1 MPEMTW
7 SEGLIPGTPSYA
19 IAASANPELRVVAG
33 PGTGKSFAMKR
44 RVARLLESG
53 IDPSR
58 VLAVTFTRVA
68 AEDLH
73 RELVGMEVPGCE
85 ELEGTTLHSLALRI
99 LMRNHVLEATGRTPR
114 PLNDFEIKPL
124 EADLS
129 NMHGG
134 IREVRKKIKAYEA
147 SWARLQHD
155 EPGFEQ
161 SEEDERFSQDLVSWL
176 SFHRAMLI
184 GEVIPQLHHY
194 LSSNPA
200 AEERGEHSHILVDE
214 FQDLNKAEQG
224 VIELLSG
231 NAEVCIVG
239 DDDQSIYSFKY
250 AHPEGI
256 RDWLLQ
262 RPEAADLTLADC
274 RRCPTTV
281 VEMANAL
288 IRHNV
293 NRPVPRALLPLAA
306 NGRGDVRILQYP
318 SSDREIGGV
327 AAIISQII
335 GTGVPPGDIL
345 VLAQRGVI
353 GTPIYEALV
362 ARGVPVRSYYAE
374 AELDAE
380 DAQRRF
386 ATLKLLINREDRVAL
401 RWLLGL
407 GSDNWRTPGYGRLRA
422 HCTNTGTTPWDTL
435 EQMSAGDLRLP
446 HTGPLIRRFDE
457 IKAELAALEVLGTL
471 SEIIDALFPDNT
483 DGVRD
488 LRALALGTL
497 ETTGEEDRAA
507 FLSELST
514 AISKPEIPSEI
525 HDVRIMSLHKSKG
538 LSAPVTIIAG
548 CVEGLLPKQ
557 PDADLSEAERV
568 AQIEEYRRLFYVGIS
583 RVKASPQ
590 QGKPGTL
597 ILTYAQQMSL
607 RSAMGAGIS
616 PASVSYR
623 DARLIASRFIREMG
637 NAAPRP
643 IAG

>member
-1 MPEMTW
+1 MAW
-7 SEGLIPGTPSYA
+7 SDGLIPGTA
-19 IAASANPELRVVAG
+19 AHGIAASANPELRVVAG
-33 PGTGKSFAMKR
+33 PGTGKSFAMMR

-53 IDPSR
+53 IDPSTI
-58 VLAVTFTRVA
+58 LPVTFTRVA

-73 RELVGMEVPGCE
+73 RELVGMGVSGCGE
-85 ELEGTTLHSLALRI
+85 MEGRTLHSLALRI
-99 LMRNHVLEATGRTPR
+99 LMRNHVLGATGRTPR

-129 NMHGG
+129 EAHGG
-134 IREVRKKIKAYEA
+134 IRDVRKKMKAFEA

-161 SEEDERFSQDLVSWL
+161 SEEDQRFSQDLVSWL
-176 SFHRAMLI
+176 LFHSAMLI
-184 GEVIPQLHHY
+184 GEVIPQLYHY

-200 AEERGEHSHILVDE
+200 AKERGEYSHILVDE

-224 VIELLSG
+224 VIELLSD

-239 DDDQSIYSFKY
+239 DDDQSIYSFKH

-256 RDWLLQ
+256 REWLLQ
-262 RPEAADLTLADC
+262 RPNAEDLTLADC
-274 RRCPTTV
+274 RRCPTRV
-281 VEMANAL
+281 VDMANAL

-293 NRPVPRALLPLAA
+293 NRPVPRALMPLAA
-306 NGRGDVRILQYP
+306 NGQGDVRIIQYQ
-318 SSDREIGGV
+318 SSDREV
-327 AAIISQII
+327 AGIADIISRLV
-335 GTGVPPGDIL
+335 GTGVAPGDIL

-374 AELDAE
+374 AELDAH

-386 ATLKLLINREDRVAL
+386 AILKLFVDREDRVAL

-407 GSDNWRTPGYGRLRA
+407 GSNNWRAPGYRRLRV
-422 HCTNTGTTPWDTL
+422 HCDSTAATPWNTL
-435 EQMSAGDLRLP
+435 EQMSNGNVNLR
-446 HTGPLIRRFDE
+446 HTGSLVRRFDE
-457 IKAELAALEVLGTL
+457 IKAELVALETLGTL

-488 LRALALGTL
+488 LRALALNVL
-497 ETTGEEDRAA
+497 ETIGEEDRAA

-548 CVEGLLPKQ
+548 CVDGLLPKQ
-557 PDADLSEAERV
+557 PDADLPHVERD
-568 AQIEEYRRLFYVGIS
+568 AQLEEQRRLFYVGIS

-590 QGKPGTL
+590 QGKPGIL

-607 RSAMGAGIS
+607 RSVMGAGIS
-616 PASVSYR
+616 PASVSYG

-637 NAAPRP
+637 SAAPRP